1 MGAGS
6 SGPVEG
12 DEQGPAVHPY
22 GCWPSPVGPASVG
35 ATRVSR
41 AGLQVVGN
49 QAFWLASDPS
59 AGGVQGVRRLDLA
72 AFAEGRD
79 SAVGRLGP
87 PDLDCRSGV
96 HGYGGGALCAWP
108 GGLAVVERSSGRVAL
123 LGGPRGEEVRW
134 LTPPAP
140 AGERWS
146 HGDLAVVPGGRWL
159 VAVRERVALDDPS
172 AGSDEV
178 VAIPIEGG
186 EPVVAV
192 RGRAFY
198 GAPRPSPDG
207 AWLALVCWD
216 PPAMP
221 WDESELW
228 LWPLALEA
236 GGAVSGPGRRV
247 AGGPGEAVGQPLWV
261 GEDLWFISDRSGF
274 AEPWR
279 LRAGEE
285 QPELPVPLRAD
296 CQGPAWSL
304 GQRTLAAL
312 GDGRVLTTVRTER
325 GDQLAVLDPEAGQA
339 EWLAQPLVQ
348 VAEVAPWGG
357 GGVVAIGAGAREPA
371 GVVLLRHGEARW
383 CREDGGAGSR
393 WPTTALSVAEP
404 GTFEAED
411 GFVGHLLVFR
421 PASDL
426 ARGPAGGR
434 PPLLVLCHGGPTG
447 AAEASFD
454 PMVQFWT
461 SRGFLVCAVDYRGS
475 SGFGRAYQQALAG
488 RWGEADA
495 ADVVAAARQLVE
507 AGAVDPDR
515 LAVRGASAGGLTA
528 LEAATSGLFHAA
540 VVAYGVT
547 DLAALRQDTHRFEAH
562 YLDRL
567 VGPLPGAAALDE
579 ARSPARHPERLR
591 AAVLLLQGTEDP
603 IVPPSQ
609 AVAMAEAMARAGGRF
624 ELRFLPGEGHGFR
637 AAASIEAAMAAEERF
652 LRRVLRLC
660 PTGDAGG
667 EEP

>member
-1 MGAGS
+1 VGVGS
-6 SGPVEG
+6 SGPVVG

-22 GCWPSPVGPASVG
+22 GCWPSPIGPSSVG
-35 ATRVSR
+35 ASRVSR
-41 AGLQVVGN
+41 AGLQVVGD
-49 QAFWLASDPS
+49 QAFWLASDPA

-72 AFAEGRD
+72 AFADGRD
-79 SAVGRLGP
+79 RGVDRLGP
-87 PDLDCRSGV
+87 RDLDCRSGV

-108 GGLAVVERSSGRVAL
+108 EGLAVVERTSGRVAL
-123 LGGPRGEEVRW
+123 LLGAQGEEVRW
-134 LTPPAP
+134 LTSPAP
-140 AGERWS
+140 AGERWW

-159 VAVRERVALDDPS
+159 VAVRERVTADDPS
-172 AGSDEV
+172 AGADEV
-178 VAIPIEGG
+178 VAIPVGGG
-186 EPVVAV
+186 EPIVVAS
-192 RGRAFY
+192 GRAFY
-198 GAPRPSPDG
+198 AAPRPSPDG
-207 AWLALVCWD
+207 RWLALVCWE

-228 LWPLALEA
+228 LWPLALE
-236 GGAVSGPGRRV
+236 GSGPGAGTGRRV

-261 GEDLWFISDRSGF
+261 GEDLWFVSDRSGF

-279 LRAGEE
+279 LRVGE
-285 QPELPVPLRAD
+285 QRPELPVPLRAD

-304 GQRTLAAL
+304 GQRTLVAL

-348 VAEVAPWGG
+348 VAEVAPWRGG
-357 GGVVAIGAGAREPA
+357 ILAIGVGAREPA
-371 GVVLLRHGEARW
+371 GVVLLESGGARW
-383 CREDGGAGSR
+383 CREDGGAGSS
-393 WPTTALSVAEP
+393 WPTAALAVAEP

-421 PASDL
+421 PVSAL
-426 ARGPAGGR
+426 AEGPAGGR

-461 SRGFLVCAVDYRGS
+461 SRGFLVCGVDYRGS
-475 SGFGRAYQQALAG
+475 SGFGRAYQQALSG

-495 ADVVAAARQLVE
+495 ADVVAAARQLVA

-547 DLAALRQDTHRFEAH
+547 DLATLRRDTHRFEAH

-567 VGPLPGAAALDE
+567 VGPLPAAAALDE

-609 AVAMAEAMARAGGRF
+609 ALAMAEAMASAGGRF

-637 AAASIEAAMAAEERF
+637 AATSVEAAMAAEERF

-660 PTGDAGG
+660 QPGDVEGP
-667 EEP
+667 EP